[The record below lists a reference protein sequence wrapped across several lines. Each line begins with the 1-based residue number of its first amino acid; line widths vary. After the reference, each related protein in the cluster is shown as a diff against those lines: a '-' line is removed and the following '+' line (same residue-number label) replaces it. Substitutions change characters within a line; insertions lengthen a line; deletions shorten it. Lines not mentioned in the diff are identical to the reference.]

1 VSFIPLWKSLD
12 MLDTMLKRV
21 LFVEDDPDIQTVAR
35 MALETV
41 GGFTVLGCSS
51 GTEALERVEA
61 FAPDLI
67 LLDVIMPGMDG
78 LETLRLLRL
87 LPGSAGIAA
96 VPVVFMTAKVQA
108 QEIAEYRAAGAVDVI
123 AKPFDPMT
131 LPATVRS
138 IWRRLQS

>member
-1 VSFIPLWKSLD
+1 MP
-12 MLDTMLKRV
+12 DTMLKRV

-35 MALETV
+35 MALEAV
-41 GGFTVLGCSS
+41 GGFTVLGCAS
-51 GTEALERVEA
+51 GAEALERVEA

-67 LLDVIMPGMDG
+67 LLDVMMPGMDG
-78 LETLRLLRL
+78 LETLQSLRL
-87 LPGSAGIAA
+87 LPGAAA

-108 QEIAEYRAAGAVDVI
+108 QEVAGYREAGAADVI

-138 IWRRLQS
+138 IWRRLHG

>member
-1 VSFIPLWKSLD
+1 
-12 MLDTMLKRV
+12 MLKRV

-35 MALETV
+35 MALEAV

-51 GTEALERVEA
+51 GAEALERVQA

-78 LETLRLLRL
+78 LETLRSLRL
-87 LPGSAGIAA
+87 LPGIAGIAD

-108 QEIAEYRAAGAVDVI
+108 QDVSGYRAAGAVDVI

-131 LPATVRS
+131 LPATVRA
-138 IWRRLQS
+138 IWNRLQS